1 MKNRTIISLVNYLDF
16 RYLSSSLPKDLN
28 NNPLKTKIPPITEA
42 TIVCSGGTC
51 ITKAITNEIAA
62 AAALKGNHSLI
73 ARVDLS
79 ISNHQLNNTRIKRI
93 IIFSSVMA
101 IFIAHFDN

>member
-1 MKNRTIISLVNYLDF
+1 M
-16 RYLSSSLPKDLN
+16 
-28 NNPLKTKIPPITEA
+28 PPIIEA

-62 AAALKGNHSLI
+62 AATLKGNHSLM

-79 ISNHQLNNTRIKRI
+79 ISNHQLNNKRIKSI

-101 IFIAHFDN
+101 ISLSILIINYATN

>member
-1 MKNRTIISLVNYLDF
+1 M
-16 RYLSSSLPKDLN
+16 
-28 NNPLKTKIPPITEA
+28 
-42 TIVCSGGTC
+42 
-51 ITKAITNEIAA
+51 NEIAA

-79 ISNHQLNNTRIKRI
+79 ISNHQLNNKRIKSI
-93 IIFSSVMA
+93 IIFSFVMA

>member
-1 MKNRTIISLVNYLDF
+1 M
-16 RYLSSSLPKDLN
+16 
-28 NNPLKTKIPPITEA
+28 PPITEA
-42 TIVCSGGTC
+42 TIVCSAVTC

-62 AAALKGNHSLI
+62 AAALKGSHSLM

-79 ISNHQLNNTRIKRI
+79 ISNHKLNNKRIKSI

>member
-1 MKNRTIISLVNYLDF
+1 M
-16 RYLSSSLPKDLN
+16 
-28 NNPLKTKIPPITEA
+28 
-42 TIVCSGGTC
+42 
-51 ITKAITNEIAA
+51 NEIAA

-79 ISNHQLNNTRIKRI
+79 ISNHQLNKRIKSI